1 VAYLDTNMIDDDFLD
16 RTKLAQVID
25 WFAHQLSAPERAD
38 FMNRLEAMPLDAAGK
53 ELLGVLAKL
62 DHELSYIK
70 GEK

>member
-1 VAYLDTNMIDDDFLD
+1 MIDQDFLD
-16 RTKLAQVID
+16 RTTLAQTID
-25 WFAHQLSAPERAD
+25 WFSHQLSPYERRD

-53 ELLGVLAKL
+53 ELLGVFAKL